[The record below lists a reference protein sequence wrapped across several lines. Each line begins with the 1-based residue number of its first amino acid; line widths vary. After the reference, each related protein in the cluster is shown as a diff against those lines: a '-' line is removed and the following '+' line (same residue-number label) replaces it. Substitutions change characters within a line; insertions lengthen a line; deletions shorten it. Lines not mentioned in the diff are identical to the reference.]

1 MCLYATSRA
10 CTLNQRLIVETKIE
24 FDDEELAA
32 AAAAVAGRR
41 AEGAFDLTKVPD
53 ILDNIRYDLE
63 HNQKR
68 LPLRGMPELYTLA
81 KEFADSYVPQ
91 EYGMTSRDKVVIG
104 TKMCSELLKKIRND
118 LILGTEG
125 NRDGLSGDGGNDMQ
139 YTLDGQ

>member
-1 MCLYATSRA
+1 M
-10 CTLNQRLIVETKIE
+10 
-24 FDDEELAA
+24 
-32 AAAAVAGRR
+32 AGRR